1 MQSMIFTVEK
11 FSWQTNNQGDL
22 MTKEFRYLTIIVIA
36 CLVAL
41 TGCSQTNNALIG
53 EGSEGGEESG
63 NQLALDET
71 YDYVRN
77 GVRLIL
83 NYNAQNNT
91 FEGTIENTTDQTI
104 DDVRVEIHLSNGTE
118 LGPTPNVDLTP
129 GEKKSVELLAT
140 TQSFTGWTPHAEVGS
155 GGDSIGGEHAGG
167 TDN

>member
-1 MQSMIFTVEK
+1 M
-11 FSWQTNNQGDL
+11 
-22 MTKEFRYLTIIVIA
+22 
-36 CLVAL
+36 
-41 TGCSQTNNALIG
+41 
-53 EGSEGGEESG
+53 
-63 NQLALDET
+63 
-71 YDYVRN
+71 
-77 GVRLIL
+77 RLIL

-104 DDVRVEIHLSNGTE
+104 DAVRVEIHLSNGTE

-155 GGDSIGGEHAGG
+155 GGDSTGGEHAGG

>member
-1 MQSMIFTVEK
+1 MILK
-11 FSWQTNNQGDL
+11 F
-22 MTKEFRYLTIIVIA
+22 KYLAIIIIA
-36 CLVAL
+36 YLVVS
-41 TGCSQTNNALIG
+41 TGCSKTDNTLSG

-83 NYNAQNNT
+83 NYNAKNNT
-91 FEGTIENTTDQTI
+91 FEGTIENTTDQNI
-104 DDVRVEIHLSNGTE
+104 DDVRVEIHLTNGTE
-118 LGPTPNVDLTP
+118 LGPTPNVNLTP

-155 GGDSIGGEHAGG
+155 GGDSTSGEHTGG